1 MRAERLRVHG
11 NTGSMPHHDEAVT
24 GPVNGRSAVRDAEY
38 PVLAPP
44 AVVAHAQAGPLIE
57 LIRIKLGF
65 PPETFA
71 SAVRPAIE
79 GYAGFVQL
87 LPVAGSVHHR
97 RAGGRFLHGLELTLR
112 ALDHRRGRIL
122 PRGALPE
129 VIGAH
134 AHRWSY
140 AVFVAALLHGAVDT
154 VTGLR
159 VLMRLPAEGFRGWDP
174 LAGNLIALGA
184 TAYQVAVEHE
194 GPHGDSRYRVLP
206 ARVYRA
212 CVPAAVRAWLAEEPI
227 LMRELEAWLSGDG
240 CMPGGALADLVASAV
255 AGPRRTRG
263 ACLDERTPAQDP
275 VAAQQAAVEPAAP
288 VAEDSE
294 QTAESTRCRESE
306 PTEAASVFV
315 AWLKTGMAEGTI
327 RVNEPGALVH
337 GVAEGLLLVSPRIFR
352 AFARACERDCDG
364 SAGPSG
370 NEADRGKR
378 VQREVLRAGW
388 HLQEAGGVNLLAY
401 EVRQRDRAVSKLFG
415 VVIRE
420 PARFLAPP
428 PVNPALRRASAPDG

>member
-1 MRAERLRVHG
+1 MRAERLRVPG
-11 NTGSMPHHDEAVT
+11 NTGSMPHHDEAAT
-24 GPVNGRSAVRDAEY
+24 GSINGRGAAWDAAY
-38 PVLAPP
+38 PVLAPH
-44 AVVAHAQAGPLIE
+44 AVVGRAQAEPLID

-87 LPVAGSVHHR
+87 LPVAGSLHHR
-97 RAGGRFLHGLELTLR
+97 RVGGRFLHGLELALR

-174 LAGNLIALGA
+174 LTGNLIALGA

-194 GPHGDSRYRVLP
+194 GPHGDPRYRALP
-206 ARVYRA
+206 AQVFGT
-212 CVPAAVRAWLAEEPI
+212 CVPAAVRAWLADEPS
-227 LMRELEAWLSGDG
+227 LMHELQVWLSGDG
-240 CMPGGALADLVASAV
+240 CMPGGALADLVASAA
-255 AGPRRTRG
+255 AGPRKTSGARRDQRTSAHDR
-263 ACLDERTPAQDP
+263 
-275 VAAQQAAVEPAAP
+275 VADQQAAVEPAAP
-288 VAEDSE
+288 VAEDHG
-294 QTAESTRCRESE
+294 QATESTRCRESE
-306 PTEAASVFV
+306 PPEAARALV
-315 AWLKTGMAEGTI
+315 AWLKTGLAEGTI
-327 RVNEPGALVH
+327 RANEPGALVH

-352 AFARACERDCDG
+352 AFGRAYERGRDLR
-364 SAGPSG
+364 STL
-370 NEADRGKR
+370 ADNDDRAKWI
-378 VQREVLRAGW
+378 QREVLRAGW
-388 HLQEAGGVNLLAY
+388 HLQEAGGVHIVAY
-401 EVRQRDRAVSKLFG
+401 EVWQRDRAVSRLFG

-428 PVNPALRRASAPDG
+428 PVNPALRRASAPGG